1 MENQFV
7 WKDEFNIGV
16 DIIDKEHKKL
26 FKIINKLFEF
36 KDEESTRQW
45 ACREGIKFFKQ
56 HAVNHFADEEA
67 YMDSINYEGIEQH
80 KHLHK
85 GFRENTLPALE
96 LELEQSD
103 YSPDSV
109 EHFLGVC
116 AGWLI
121 GHTLSEDVNIVSNSV
136 KEPATLLL
144 SEDLAA
150 MKKVIIQLLFDMFQ
164 LESHLISDTY
174 NGEKFGNGVYY
185 RLIYGTNEDKKK
197 QEVFLV
203 FEEKLLINTV
213 GKIMGIKTN
222 KLDNMLVH
230 AARYTARQFVK
241 RVMEQ
246 FPDAEKYELK
256 TENLLSYEQFQ
267 KVFVKDDPHISLLFN
282 TGSGYFAYCV
292 IAPHMLENS
301 IGTPIEA
308 ENAMDEVKE
317 YLERRKVLNAKPKV
331 LVVDDSL
338 TVRQHMSNLLEEDYD
353 ITLAESS
360 IVAIRN
366 ISLNKPDLVLLDYE
380 MPVCDG
386 KQMLEMIR
394 SDETLADVPVIFLTG
409 RNDPESVKKVKSLK
423 PAGYLLKN
431 LKPEDIKQNIDAF
444 FEKRKEEK

>member
-7 WKDEFNIGV
+7 WKDEFKIGV
-16 DIIDKEHKKL
+16 EIIDKEHKKL

-36 KDEESTRQW
+36 KDEEATRQW

-56 HAVNHFADEEA
+56 HAINHFADEEA
-67 YMDSINYEGIEQH
+67 YMESIDYEGIEQH
-80 KHLHK
+80 RRLHI

-96 LELEQSD
+96 LELKQTD

-121 GHTLSEDVNIVSNSV
+121 GHTLSEDVNIKNNAS
-136 KEPATLLL
+136 KEPASILPM
-144 SEDLAA
+144 EDITA
-150 MKKVIIQLLFDMFQ
+150 MKKVVIQLLFDMFQ
-164 LESHLISDTY
+164 LESHLISDSY
-174 NGEKFGNGVYY
+174 NGEKFGSGVYY
-185 RLIYGTNEDKKK
+185 RLIYGTNENKKK

-203 FEEKLLINTV
+203 FEEKLLINTI
-213 GKIMGIKTN
+213 GKILGIKTN
-222 KLDNMLVH
+222 KLDNLLVH

-241 RVMEQ
+241 RVMDQ

-267 KVFVKDDPHISLLFN
+267 KVFINDDPHISLLFN
-282 TGSGYFAYCV
+282 TGAGYFAYCV
-292 IAPHMLENS
+292 IAPHMLETS

-308 ENAMDEVKE
+308 ENAIDEVRE
-317 YLERRKVLNAKPKV
+317 YLEKREVLNTKPNI
-331 LVVDDSL
+331 LIVDDSL
-338 TVRQHMSNLLEEDYD
+338 TVRQHMSNLLEKDYD

-394 SDETLADVPVIFLTG
+394 SDEKLADVPVIFLTG
-409 RNDPESVKKVKSLK
+409 KNDPESVKKVKSLK

-431 LKPEDIKQNIDAF
+431 LKPEDIKENIDAF
-444 FEKRKEEK
+444 FKKREKKK

>member
-1 MENQFV
+1 
-7 WKDEFNIGV
+7 
-16 DIIDKEHKKL
+16 
-26 FKIINKLFEF
+26 
-36 KDEESTRQW
+36 
-45 ACREGIKFFKQ
+45 
-56 HAVNHFADEEA
+56 
-67 YMDSINYEGIEQH
+67 
-80 KHLHK
+80 
-85 GFRENTLPALE
+85 
-96 LELEQSD
+96 
-103 YSPDSV
+103 
-109 EHFLGVC
+109 
-116 AGWLI
+116 
-121 GHTLSEDVNIVSNSV
+121 
-136 KEPATLLL
+136 
-144 SEDLAA
+144 
-150 MKKVIIQLLFDMFQ
+150 
-164 LESHLISDTY
+164 
-174 NGEKFGNGVYY
+174 
-185 RLIYGTNEDKKK
+185 
-197 QEVFLV
+197 
-203 FEEKLLINTV
+203 
-213 GKIMGIKTN
+213 
-222 KLDNMLVH
+222 
-230 AARYTARQFVK
+230 
-241 RVMEQ
+241 MEQ

-267 KVFVKDDPHISLLFN
+267 KVFVKDAPHISLLFN

-353 ITLAESS
+353 VTLAESS